1 MIESKELEVKRLLC
15 ELNDESSRKYMKN
28 YFSDREQR
36 VRSKRL
42 LSELND
48 ESSRK
53 YMKNYFSDREQ
64 RVRSQTF
71 II

>member
-1 MIESKELEVKRLLC
+1 MMNHLG
-15 ELNDESSRKYMKN
+15 NMKN

-48 ESSRK
+48 ESSWK

-64 RVRSQTF
+64 RVRS
-71 II
+71 